1 MVDSMVAQWSAAMGD
16 LISLSEAQIRRV
28 EPYFLLSHGMPKVD
42 DRRFISGVVF
52 VIRNCR
58 RWRNAPADYGP
69 PKPIYNRFLRWSRMC
84 VFYKIFAGLAAKD
97 GRPDK
102 LMINATRLR
111 AHHTGASLLKKE
123 VSPKVSVAPMPC
135 CAPSGSPR
143 PSYFG
148 PINTL

>member
-1 MVDSMVAQWSAAMGD
+1 MGD

-58 RWRNAPADYGP
+58 RWRDAPADYGP

-84 VFYKIFAGLAAKD
+84 VFNKIFAGLAAKD

-102 LMINATRLR
+102 LMINVTRLH
-111 AHHTGASLLKKE
+111 AQHTGASLLRNGLL
-123 VSPKVSVAPMPC
+123 PNVSVAPT
-135 CAPSGSPR
+135 PSCPPSVSPR

>member
-1 MVDSMVAQWSAAMGD
+1 MGD

-69 PKPIYNRFLRWSRMC
+69 PKPIYNLFLRWSRMG
-84 VFYKIFAGLAAKD
+84 VFNKIFAGLAAKD

-111 AHHTGASLLKKE
+111 AHHTGASLLKKGG
-123 VSPKVSVAPMPC
+123 VAQGVGRTNAIL
-135 CAPSGSPR
+135 CAICIAATIIFSTNQ
-143 PSYFG
+143 Y
-148 PINTL
+148 TLIISFL